1 MVMGMG
7 VGAYSA
13 GLFHLM
19 THAYFKAMMFL
30 GSGSV
35 IHGMEEVVGHDP
47 DVAQDMRVMGGLR
60 KYMPITAIT
69 FSLVLWRL
77 VVFLPLLVSGQRM
90 RFLLLLS
97 EPILHFGRSALRRRG
112 SLLSICSVCTSLPL
126 KVIFAVLIRISWQ
139 WSKPKILLAKLKQKM
154 DMVIIMPASRMNL
167 QLR

>member
-1 MVMGMG
+1 MGMG

-69 FSLVLWRL
+69 FLLVLSRL
-77 VVFLPLLVSGQRM
+77 VVFLLSLVSGQRM
-90 RFLLLLS
+90 RF
-97 EPILHFGRSALRRRG
+97 
-112 SLLSICSVCTSLPL
+112 
-126 KVIFAVLIRISWQ
+126 
-139 WSKPKILLAKLKQKM
+139 
-154 DMVIIMPASRMNL
+154 
-167 QLR
+167 